1 MCSKFIR
8 YYPLNMEGETTAVKG
23 KTKLREFRRIEQL
36 MQHQWLIQ
44 HIFESDAQ
52 TSKEY
57 SFC

>member
-1 MCSKFIR
+1 
-8 YYPLNMEGETTAVKG
+8 MEGETTAVKG